1 MKSSKGRRPDASGEQ
16 DVTRAAMA
24 LLVTGEDPE
33 SADGRRLTQVVKALQ
48 QVTSGVLALK
58 STFTFLLSLT

>member
-1 MKSSKGRRPDASGEQ
+1 MPEQ

-48 QVTSGVLALK
+48 QVTSGVLAFQN
-58 STFTFLLSLT
+58 TFTFLLSLT